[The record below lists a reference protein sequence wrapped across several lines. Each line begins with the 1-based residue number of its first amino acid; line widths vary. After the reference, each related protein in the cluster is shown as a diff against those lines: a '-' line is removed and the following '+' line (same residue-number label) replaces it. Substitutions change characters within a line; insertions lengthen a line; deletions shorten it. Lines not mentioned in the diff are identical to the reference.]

1 MDSPKNRASNAF
13 AVRRSARRLRH
24 PTSSSKRCGRSD
36 LRSNPHFQEWMC
48 YAASYTK
55 MRQIERRRLR
65 EFGAGRAAEIPRPQ
79 GSGEIPTG
87 TMEMFKMKT
96 TNGKTNKGQIARSV
110 RFDIATDKNDEF
122 HTLFRNEVL
131 PTLKKQIGFKD
142 ELLLV
147 QDQHVLA
154 ISFWNDMD
162 SARNYESTT
171 YPQLDRKL
179 RPLMSGQPTVETFK
193 YDALSTIA

>member
-1 MDSPKNRASNAF
+1 
-13 AVRRSARRLRH
+13 
-24 PTSSSKRCGRSD
+24 
-36 LRSNPHFQEWMC
+36 
-48 YAASYTK
+48 
-55 MRQIERRRLR
+55 
-65 EFGAGRAAEIPRPQ
+65 
-79 GSGEIPTG
+79 
-87 TMEMFKMKT
+87 MKT

-110 RFDIATDKNDEF
+110 RFDLATDKNDEF
-122 HTLFRNEVL
+122 HSLFRNEVL
-131 PTLKKQIGFKD
+131 PILKKQAGFKD

-147 QDQHVLA
+147 KDQHVLA

-179 RPLMSGQPTVETFK
+179 RPLMSGLPTVETFK